1 MADLI
6 IDIPDGAGIGPD
18 HEESVVQTL
27 QVQSGAEQQSNLS
40 VQPTPSTAS
49 DTPAKDLTGGRTSSE
64 GSSTLTPEVEAS
76 PKTTDV
82 SESVPFVPE
91 SLAHRWYFEE
101 TEPKTSS
108 ITREL
113 EPAEEY
119 KLPVSL
125 TSSIKYTSWKLPVP
139 EKNRGLYDV
148 VLGLSIKDFNVD
160 AIEAVIVTIEQNIR
174 GIDNCKS
181 EVIGPSELKRLCAAV
196 ANPSKE
202 DSNADQTQRSAG
214 LQENAPSTTVETQT
228 NVATDMSPSIAGDT
242 EESKAAVSSGVIT
255 NEAGDETTAQEEE
268 NEDEKKERVEE
279 REEEGK
285 KETILRWKLRE
296 NFSTQEENGTFD
308 MVIEIKTWNDMPSD
322 YGVLK
327 LHCVELHVDARQH
340 FREGKFLQKKGNIR
354 RRCCTITYLYKVPNV
369 MLPWLYGKLDPLYR
383 EHRPFLGF
391 TDINRT
397 GYAAH
402 DKIEGDPKTISGAC
416 MSRFWTRLVIIA
428 TSGTTRTLQLWDLED
443 PDTIP
448 VEPTEPLSESVQVAT
463 GTADAGDLKSGRLS
477 TDTNTKSTE
486 KSPRPSTDANAER
499 SARLSADTSGHNA
512 IEGPLLE
519 GVSVDPL
526 SGDTP
531 VVSSSMTDEP
541 VAASSEDQ
549 PSDEAA
555 ATTRQADV
563 PKEPYPLRLLAWTT
577 LSQTDD
583 RRIEL
588 ALSADG
594 TQVVLQDVSMIVMDD
609 DERKNYKNLTQV
621 LRYTPETAPLLN
633 ADPSTG
639 FGFSPLDVGD
649 CWPKLES
656 FVGKSDFYIIDPDAT
671 DVKDELFFT
680 YNGVTIDIYSVY
692 ERWSHVRSIVID
704 PYYTPAT
711 GLINP
716 YSALAK
722 QLRGKY
728 LVVENWEQSQVTTWD
743 IEEGRRVSFITNLLP
758 EQYYALS
765 NISSLSREGTLIAI
779 PGKRFVSFYRTLT
792 WTLIGTCVFEEID
805 SDDQIGDTMFVN
817 NDTQLIV
824 SAASGNNQ
832 LHRTN
837 RDFVVDIKS
846 MKVIGRH
853 VAAGTD
859 VMFNLRT
866 DPSADQRLCW
876 MGDST
881 VDVYQLQDRFIDSPS
896 KARERCD
903 GRCNDVAAFGQGK
916 MEAISSSGLN
926 FKFEKLDAQVSS
938 HGRRD
943 KMPLFT
949 ATVTDQAGL
958 SIQKLTLPFPKDAR
972 FFEAGYYCDCKYLVV
987 AFNMVVF
994 VWSAPTTMEDEFTL
1008 LLVHRLLYEY
1018 KWNICSHGELHLR
1031 LTNNDPVD
1039 NYIFLEMPCRY
1050 QTTYPFLEGTQ
1061 ELLSVYEHA
1070 SDTLKQDIIRYVGEC
1085 INIYPDPNFLVESV
1099 VPWLCAKWTPETH
1112 VRTLAFMTALLES
1125 PLGRWVPLPDMPDHD
1140 NPVRILLNHAA
1151 THPRAIA
1158 VAEVIID
1165 YCIRQARVEKD
1176 PHFLVPVRRCL
1187 HDLTDPKKPYSEIAL
1202 KALRGF
1208 GYFPARGRRVILDY
1222 HVIAHPYEFRWRFW
1236 KPNPRGL
1243 HQYKDQVLQISAKMS
1258 PTSPKDNFTRDIFTA
1273 SFDML
1278 WHRTGPEGEPSE
1290 ESASTEVHGPNLFS
1304 WPMAFIAVIRRKL
1317 KVTHNATVECHS
1329 FDAAALDNPV
1339 LTALVE
1345 YKWNTIGHSYWLFR
1359 FLAQCCFY
1367 GLVLVAVLLQIYGFK
1382 DNGAYEGIFIAI
1394 IVSSAGFV
1402 WLEIL
1407 QLLKDRRGY
1416 MRSIYNT
1423 VDLLAFLFPLAGSI
1437 NQLCIIWGA
1446 TTAGLNPPLLSFSVL
1461 FIFLHFLFEL
1471 RVIRGVC
1478 QFVSIIIKALSS
1490 IRVFFFVFAGGL
1502 LGFSI
1507 AILHLLHTCVGDEC
1521 PASSAGF
1528 SNNMFRAISMTYF
1541 MMGGRY
1547 DPIDNGFSS
1556 DNVGFHLMMIVFFF
1570 FTVILMLNVL
1580 IALINHAIDDGDQTW
1595 QLDWLQNRMRY
1606 VESAENMT
1614 YDIPGFRSSNDWFP
1628 ETIYY
1633 TGTPQQV
1640 RDYERE
1646 TRRLV
1651 DESAPV
1657 AIAVTVAEDAQ
1668 DRQVNMGGSETSVLL
1683 ALLKQ
1688 YHDDQTK
1695 NHEIQAKQFDEQK
1708 ETIAE
1713 LRTELQLLR
1722 ERVGQLQH

>member
-6 IDIPDGAGIGPD
+6 IDIPDGAGIGPG
-18 HEESVVQTL
+18 HEESEVQAL

-40 VQPTPSTAS
+40 IQSTLSTTA
-49 DTPAKDLTGGRTSSE
+49 DTPAKDRTGDRTSSE
-64 GSSTLTPEVEAS
+64 GSFTLTPEVEGS
-76 PKTTDV
+76 PKKTDTP
-82 SESVPFVPE
+82 ESVPSVPE
-91 SLAHRWYFEE
+91 SPHRWYFEE
-101 TEPKTSS
+101 TEPETS

-139 EKNRGLYDV
+139 EKNRGLYNV
-148 VLGLSIKDFNVD
+148 VLGVSIKDFNVE

-174 GIDNCKS
+174 GIDNYKS
-181 EVIGPSELKRLCAAV
+181 EIIGPAELKKLCAAV
-196 ANPSKE
+196 ANSSKE
-202 DSNADQTQRSAG
+202 DSNIDQTQQSAG
-214 LQENAPSTTVETQT
+214 LQENAPSTTVEKQT
-228 NVATDMSPSIAGDT
+228 DVATGMNPSIAGNT
-242 EESKAAVSSGVIT
+242 EESKAMEFSGVIA
-255 NEAGDETTAQEEE
+255 NEAGGETTTQEEE

-279 REEEGK
+279 REGEGMN
-285 KETILRWKLRE
+285 ETILWWKLRE
-296 NFSTQEENGTFD
+296 NFSTQERNGTFD

-322 YGVLK
+322 YGALK
-327 LHCVELHVDARQH
+327 LHCVELHVDAH
-340 FREGKFLQKKGNIR
+340 
-354 RRCCTITYLYKVPNV
+354 
-369 MLPWLYGKLDPLYR
+369 PLYR
-383 EHRPFLGF
+383 EHRPFLGYA
-391 TDINRT
+391 DINRT

-402 DKIEGDPKTISGAC
+402 DKIEGDPKTVSGAC
-416 MSRFWTRLVIIA
+416 MSRFQTRLLIIE
-428 TSGTTRTLQLWDLED
+428 TSGATRTLQLWDLED

-448 VEPTEPLSESVQVAT
+448 VEPTEPPSESDQVA
-463 GTADAGDLKSGRLS
+463 AVAGDSKSRRPS
-477 TDTNTKSTE
+477 ADTNTKPTE
-486 KSPRPSTDANAER
+486 KSPRPSTDANAES
-499 SARLSADTSGHNA
+499 SARPSTDTSRHNA
-512 IEGPLLE
+512 TEIPLLE
-519 GVSVDPL
+519 SVSVDLL

-531 VVSSSMTDEP
+531 VVTSSAADELQ
-541 VAASSEDQ
+541 AASSKDQ

-555 ATTRQADV
+555 ATTRQVDV
-563 PKEPYPLRLLAWTT
+563 PREPYTLRLLAWTT

-583 RRIEL
+583 TKIEL

-594 TQVVLQDVSMIVMDD
+594 TQVVLQDVSMFFMDD

-621 LRYTPETAPLLN
+621 LRYTPESAPLLN
-633 ADPSTG
+633 TDPSTG

-656 FVGKSDFYIIDPDAT
+656 VVGKSDFYIIDPDAT

-680 YNGVTIDIYSVY
+680 YNGVTVEIYSVY

-728 LVVENWEQSQVTTWD
+728 LIVENWEQSQVTTWD

-824 SAASGNNQ
+824 SVASGNNQ

-837 RDFVVDIKS
+837 RDFVVDVMS

-866 DPSADQRLCW
+866 NPSTDQRLCW
-876 MGDST
+876 IGDST
-881 VDVYQLQDRFIDSPS
+881 VDVYRLHDRFIDSPS

-903 GRCNDVAAFGQGK
+903 GGCNDVEAFGQGK
-916 MEAISSSGLN
+916 MEAVSSSGLN

-943 KMPLFT
+943 KVPLFT

-958 SIQKLTLPFPKDAR
+958 SIQKLTLPFPKDSR
-972 FFEAGYYCDCKYLVV
+972 FLEAGYYCDCKYLVV

-994 VWSAPTTMEDEFTL
+994 VWSAPATMEHEFTL
-1008 LLVHRLLYEY
+1008 LLVHRLLYEF
-1018 KWNICSHGELHLR
+1018 KWNICSHEELHLR
-1031 LTNNDPVD
+1031 HSNNELVD
-1039 NYIFLEMPCRY
+1039 NYSVILGMPCRY
-1050 QTTYPFLEGTQ
+1050 QTTYPFLEGIQ

-1070 SDTLKQDIIRYVGEC
+1070 SDTLKQDIIRYAGEC

-1099 VPWLCAKWTPETH
+1099 VPWLCVKWTPETN

-1125 PLGRWVPLPDMPDHD
+1125 PLGRWVPLPDMPDHI
-1140 NPVRILLNHAA
+1140 NPVRILLNHAT

-1176 PHFLVPVRRCL
+1176 LHFLVPVRRCL

-1290 ESASTEVHGPNLFS
+1290 ELASTEVHGPNIFS

-1317 KVTHNATVECHS
+1317 KVTHNTTVECHS
-1329 FDAAALDNPV
+1329 FDAAALDNPA

-1367 GLVLVAVLLQIYGFK
+1367 DLVLAAVLLQIYGFK

-1394 IVSSAGFV
+1394 IVSSVGFV

-1416 MRSIYNT
+1416 MQSIYNT

-1507 AILHLLHTCVGDEC
+1507 AILHLLHACIGDEC

-1528 SNNMFRAISMTYF
+1528 SDNMLRAISMTYF

-1547 DPIDNGFSS
+1547 DPIDNGFGS
-1556 DNVGFHLMMIVFFF
+1556 DNVGFHLMMIIFFF

-1640 RDYERE
+1640 RDYEKE

-1668 DRQVNMGGSETSVLL
+1668 DQQVNMGSSETSALL

-1688 YHDDQTK
+1688 YHDDQMK